1 MLPFIIPIDKSYD
14 PDQIDGELSAFS
26 KLSRCMQMSLTAP
39 LAPNG
44 YGRVTVDGTELSPG
58 EMVMAVGFP
67 LLLVPVGEVAR
78 EYDRSYTVKME
89 GFRAKDGKKFPPL
102 TFTLKTTSRKLQNAA
117 YAEHDEQT
125 LIAAREGMVLLKN
138 QDHLLPLAE
147 NSVLNCFGEGQHM
160 FRISATGASA
170 INPRWK
176 PNFMQAVA
184 DHSHFSVNPELA
196 DYYRTTGACVPD
208 ADVIQRA
215 KLQSDTALI
224 FITRHSGE
232 MQDNRLTKGQYYL
245 SDAEREMVET
255 VSREF
260 GKTVLILN
268 TGYPIALDWTK
279 ELDIDAILYTG
290 FAGMLASYALVEI
303 LDGRTNPSGKLP
315 DTFAWDFADHPVS
328 KNYPTLPE
336 GHPHIPDAGSGVRMY
351 YEEDIY
357 VGYRYFDTF
366 GKGVAF
372 PFGHGLSYTA
382 FTAEASGFARTETGA
397 ALDVTVTNTGSTAG
411 KEVVQLYLS
420 APDGRLEKPAHVL
433 VGFEK
438 TKLLAPGES
447 QTLHLTAENKSM
459 ASFDEDSASWVME
472 KGEYTLFIGCI
483 GNLKSVGSFCLE
495 DGLTLSTV
503 KHVGCPVEDFKRLTK
518 ADPTVDGTRSRLVP
532 LNERFAV
539 AAKWRR
545 FQPKPLVPYHGK
557 RITWPELQKNHSLL
571 NDFIAQMTV
580 DELCQL
586 NVCAGSRWAPWQ
598 DGAAGSTFEMKKY
611 QLPSYTVS
619 DANAGL
625 KLKKPNIGFPASSV
639 IAATFN
645 KDIAYTVGRV
655 IAEESLENGV
665 FLNLGPGM
673 NLHRSIMNGRH
684 PEYFSEDP
692 FLTGTMAGFHGRG
705 LEENGVGCCYKHLF
719 CNNSDLS
726 RKGSHSIVSE
736 RALRELYFR
745 SFELAFSIHKP
756 STVMTSYNALNG
768 MYPAENAELLYT
780 LLREEWGFE
789 GFVMSDWDA
798 HETIDAVRMV
808 NAGNS
813 WITAG
818 GPKWVRVLRKA
829 AKEGKI
835 SRDILESNVRRIIM
849 ILLKWNS

>member
-1 MLPFIIPIDKSYD
+1 MLRFIIPNEMTYD
-14 PDQIDGELSAFS
+14 PDRIDGELSAFS
-26 KLSRCMQMSLTAP
+26 KLSRCAMMSVTTP
-39 LAPNG
+39 LAPDG
-44 YGRVTVDGTELSPG
+44 YGRVTVDGIELSPG
-58 EMVMAVGFP
+58 EMVMAAGFP
-67 LLLVPVGEVAR
+67 LLLVPVGEVAK
-78 EYDRSYTVKME
+78 EYDRRYTVKME
-89 GFRAKDGKKFPPL
+89 GFVAKDGKKFPPL
-102 TFTLKTTSRKLQNAA
+102 KFTLKTSSRKYQDPA
-117 YAEHDEQT
+117 YAEHDEQA

-138 QDHLLPLAE
+138 QNNLLPLAE
-147 NSVLNCFGEGQHM
+147 SSVLNCFGEAQHM

-184 DHSHFSVNPELA
+184 DHSHFTVNQELA
-196 DYYRTTGACVPD
+196 DYYRATGASLPD
-208 ADVIQRA
+208 VNVIARA
-215 KLQSDTALI
+215 KQQSDTALI

-232 MQDNRLTKGQYYL
+232 MQDNRLINGQYYL
-245 SDAEREMVET
+245 SDSEREMVET

-260 GKTVLILN
+260 EKTILILN
-268 TGYPIALDWTK
+268 TGYPIELGWTK
-279 ELDIDAILYTG
+279 ELDIDVIIYTG
-290 FAGMLASYALVEI
+290 FAGMLATYALVEI

-315 DTFAWDFADHPVS
+315 DTFAWDFSDHPVS
-328 KNYPTLPE
+328 KNYPTLPL

-366 GKGVAF
+366 GKDVAF
-372 PFGHGLSYTA
+372 PFGHGLSYTSFA
-382 FTAEASGFARTETGA
+382 AEASGFVHTAKGVE
-397 ALDVTVTNTGSTAG
+397 LDVTVTNTGSAAG
-411 KEVVQLYLS
+411 KEVIQLYLS
-420 APDGRLEKPAHVL
+420 APDGKLEKPAHAL

-438 TKLLAPGES
+438 TKLLASGES
-447 QTLHLTAENKSM
+447 QTLHLSADNRAM
-459 ASFDEDSASWVME
+459 ASFDEESASWIME
-472 KGEYTLFIGCI
+472 AGEYTLSIGCI
-483 GNLKSVGSFCLE
+483 GSLKAVSTFQLE
-495 DGLTLSTV
+495 KDVTLAKV

-518 ADPTVDGTRSRLVP
+518 ADPTVDGTRSKLVP
-532 LNERFAV
+532 LEERFAV
-539 AAKWRR
+539 PAKWRR
-545 FQPKPLVPYHGK
+545 FKPQPLATYNGK
-557 RITWPELQKNHSLL
+557 RIAWPELQKDHSLL
-571 NDFIAQMTV
+571 NDFVAQMSV
-580 DELCQL
+580 DELCKL

-611 QLPSYTVS
+611 KLPSYTVS

-692 FLTGTMAGFHGRG
+692 FLTGTMAGHHGRG

-726 RKGSHSIVSE
+726 RKGSHSVVSE

-756 STVMTSYNALNG
+756 STVMTSYNAMNG

-818 GPKWVRVLRKA
+818 GPKWVKVLQKA
-829 AKEGKI
+829 AKDGKI
-835 SRDILESNVRRIIM
+835 SRDILEHNVRRIIM
-849 ILLKWNS
+849 VLLKWNR

>member
-1 MLPFIIPIDKSYD
+1 MLRFIIPNEMTYD
-14 PDQIDGELSAFS
+14 PDRIDGELSAFS
-26 KLSRCMQMSLTAP
+26 KLSRCVMMSLTTP
-39 LAPNG
+39 LAPDG
-44 YGRVTVDGTELSPG
+44 YGRVTVDGIELSPG

-67 LLLVPVGEVAR
+67 LLLVPVGEVAK
-78 EYDRSYTVKME
+78 EYDRRYTVKME
-89 GFRAKDGKKFPPL
+89 GFKAKDGKKFPPL
-102 TFTLKTTSRKLQNAA
+102 KFTLKTTSRKYQDPA
-117 YAEHDEQT
+117 YAVHDEQA

-138 QDHLLPLAE
+138 QNNLLPLAE
-147 NSVLNCFGEGQHM
+147 NSILNCFGEAQHM

-176 PNFMQAVA
+176 PNFMQAAA
-184 DHSHFSVNPELA
+184 DHSHFTVNQELA
-196 DYYRTTGACVPD
+196 DYYRTTGACLPD
-208 ADVIQRA
+208 VDIVQRA
-215 KLQSDTALI
+215 KEQSNTALI

-232 MQDNRLTKGQYYL
+232 MQDNRLIKGQYYL
-245 SDAEREMVET
+245 SDSEREMVET

-260 GKTVLILN
+260 EKTILILN
-268 TGYPIALDWTK
+268 TGYPIELGWTK
-279 ELDIDAILYTG
+279 ELDIDAIIYTG
-290 FAGMLASYALVEI
+290 FAGMLATYALVEI
-303 LDGRTNPSGKLP
+303 LDGRTTPSGKLP
-315 DTFAWDFADHPVS
+315 DTFAWDFSDHPVS
-328 KNYPTLPE
+328 KNYPTLPQ

-366 GKGVAF
+366 GKDVAF
-372 PFGHGLSYTA
+372 PFGHGLSYTSFA
-382 FTAEASGFARTETGA
+382 AEASGFTRTNEGVG
-397 ALDVTVTNTGSTAG
+397 LDVTVTNTGSAAG
-411 KEVVQLYLS
+411 KEVIQLYLS
-420 APDGRLEKPAHVL
+420 APDGKLEKPAHVL

-447 QTLHLTAENKSM
+447 QTLHLTADNKAM
-459 ASFDEDSASWVME
+459 ASFDEETASWLME
-472 KGEYTLFIGCI
+472 AGDYTLSIGCI
-483 GNLKSVGSFCLE
+483 GNLKSVGSFRLDE
-495 DGLTLSTV
+495 MLALSTV

-518 ADPTVDGTRSRLVP
+518 ADPTVDGTRSKLVP
-532 LNERFAV
+532 LEERFAV
-539 AAKWRR
+539 SAKWRR
-545 FQPKPLVPYHGK
+545 FKPQPLAPYNGK
-557 RITWPELQKNHSLL
+557 RITWQELQKDHSLL
-571 NDFIAQMTV
+571 NDFVAQMSV
-580 DELCQL
+580 DELCKL

-611 QLPSYTVS
+611 KLPSYTVS

-645 KDIAYTVGRV
+645 KKIAYTVGRV

-692 FLTGTMAGFHGRG
+692 FLTGTMAGHHGRG

-726 RKGSHSIVSE
+726 RKGSHSVVSE

-756 STVMTSYNALNG
+756 STVMTSYNAMNG

-818 GPKWVRVLRKA
+818 GPKWVKVLRKA

-835 SRDILESNVRRIIM
+835 SRDILEHNVRRIIM